1 MIGFFTRHRDGV
13 VAEPI
18 ARSVWNSDHLGGP
31 PVSGLLAREVETC
44 CPDGFVPARLTVDL
58 FRPVLD
64 RPIMIRSE
72 TVRRGRRITVADAA
86 IVQNDQVRARAT
98 ALFLSPGAAPPGQV
112 WSAGDELPAPP
123 EGAVQVGDMPLFR
136 SGAGGWNRDGA
147 DHQNDDRKICWAA
160 VVLPLVAGEPLT
172 PFQHAAMVADF
183 TNQVCHWGSRGVGY
197 INADVTMTLSRPPV
211 DCELGLRAEDAVP
224 AEGILIGTATLYDR
238 IGALGTCVVTALSNG
253 DHPVDLAVT
262 TR

>member
-31 PVSGLLAREVETC
+31 PVSGLLARELDTC

-64 RPIMIRSE
+64 RPITIRSE

-98 ALFLSPGAAPPGQV
+98 ALFLSPGAVPPGQL
-112 WSAGDELPAPP
+112 WSAGDELPGRRRREPCRSVTCHCSAAAPAAGIAMAPTIRTTTARSAGWRSYCRWWP
-123 EGAVQVGDMPLFR
+123 E
-136 SGAGGWNRDGA
+136 
-147 DHQNDDRKICWAA
+147 
-160 VVLPLVAGEPLT
+160 
-172 PFQHAAMVADF
+172 
-183 TNQVCHWGSRGVGY
+183 SR
-197 INADVTMTLSRPPV
+197 
-211 DCELGLRAEDAVP
+211 
-224 AEGILIGTATLYDR
+224 
-238 IGALGTCVVTALSNG
+238 
-253 DHPVDLAVT
+253 
-262 TR
+262 